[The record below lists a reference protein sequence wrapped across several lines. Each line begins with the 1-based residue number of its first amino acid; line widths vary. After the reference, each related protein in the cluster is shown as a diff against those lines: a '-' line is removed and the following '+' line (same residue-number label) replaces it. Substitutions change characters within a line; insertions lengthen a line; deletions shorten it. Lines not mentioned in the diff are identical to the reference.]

1 MLPSQTTH
9 AEATARFSRALPES
23 LPLPQ
28 GEKTEK
34 QKAMDAYL
42 SKYGDAS
49 EGGGAGEKPKK
60 KKRKVK
66 RGALGNPYGLKI
78 IDEDVGLG
86 GVALAKAKGAVNFS
100 DEEMSDEQAVVLEEE
115 ELLKIEREAE
125 AKRTRVQVGDG
136 GNSGGKWVEIDED
149 GNVVQG
155 DERQGVSAGQAS
167 DLSPPRRSAA
177 RDLSPPR
184 RKPVGGTQRRHDSDS
199 DQSPPRK
206 PAQGRHD
213 SDSDQ
218 SPPRKSARGRH
229 DSDSDQSPPR
239 KPAQGRHDS
248 DSDQSPPRKSAR
260 GRHDSDSDQSP
271 PRRGGREKYPSPARK
286 GLSGE
291 KKVEPQTVN
300 GLRAGYVSGKEL
312 TETMERKKRDEE
324 DRFSRLDNTQTGKV
338 AETVYR
344 DKAGKRVEADSGKR
358 KKTAEEEET
367 ELKNMVWGKGL
378 VQMEEKEEARRRLEA
393 EKSRPFARTEDDKEM
408 NDELKQ
414 VTRWGD
420 PMAARLEKTQSSK
433 PKYRGPYPPNRY
445 GIPPGYRW
453 DGVDRSNGFERNY
466 FNAQNTRRTREHE
479 AHLWSTEQM

>member
-206 PAQGRHD
+206 PAQGE
-213 SDSDQ
+213 
-218 SPPRKSARGRH
+218 ARLGQR
-229 DSDSDQSPPR
+229 PE
-239 KPAQGRHDS
+239 PAAKVCAGE
-248 DSDQSPPRKSAR
+248 AR
-260 GRHDSDSDQSP
+260 LGQRP
-271 PRRGGREKYPSPARK
+271 EPAAK
-286 GLSGE
+286 A
-291 KKVEPQTVN
+291 
-300 GLRAGYVSGKEL
+300 RAG
-312 TETMERKKRDEE
+312 
-324 DRFSRLDNTQTGKV
+324 
-338 AETVYR
+338 
-344 DKAGKRVEADSGKR
+344 
-358 KKTAEEEET
+358 
-367 ELKNMVWGKGL
+367 
-378 VQMEEKEEARRRLEA
+378 EARLGQ
-393 EKSRPFARTEDDKEM
+393 RPEPAAKVCAGE
-408 NDELKQ
+408 
-414 VTRWGD
+414 
-420 PMAARLEKTQSSK
+420 ARLGQRPEPATA
-433 PKYRGPYPPNRY
+433 
-445 GIPPGYRW
+445 RW
-453 DGVDRSNGFERNY
+453 S
-466 FNAQNTRRTREHE
+466 
-479 AHLWSTEQM
+479 

>member
-1 MLPSQTTH
+1 M
-9 AEATARFSRALPES
+9 
-23 LPLPQ
+23 PQ

-184 RKPVGGTQRRHDSDS
+184 RKPVGGTQR
-199 DQSPPRK
+199 
-206 PAQGRHD
+206 
-213 SDSDQ
+213 
-218 SPPRKSARGRH
+218 
-229 DSDSDQSPPR
+229 
-239 KPAQGRHDS
+239 RHDS